1 MGRGVWADLGFGG
14 RWANGG
20 SRWGGFTL
28 RGRGAGCL
36 ASGYGC
42 GRSPLALGDGR
53 RVGGLG
59 RREAIWAVTSR
70 VGGWGLGCI
79 QCTYSANIVVHH
91 AGVRGPVPGAIRR
104 PRPARRGF
112 HPVPNEA
119 FGVPAAL
126 PAGGGDG
133 LRSRWA
139 GSGKF
144 NRSLSARLPPR
155 PLSTIYLSLGST
167 GINRPLGLTGAG
179 IFYFTRNF
187 RLWVEVGRGRAV
199 GSMLILV

>member
-1 MGRGVWADLGFGG
+1 MGRGDGRLWVLGCDGLMG
-14 RWANGG
+14 VHAGAG
-20 SRWGGFTL
+20 SRLGG
-28 RGRGAGCL
+28 GGAGCP

-42 GRSPLALGDGR
+42 GRSPPALGDGR

-112 HPVPNEA
+112 HPGPNEA

-126 PAGGGDG
+126 PAGCGDG
-133 LRSRWA
+133 LRPRWA

-144 NRSLSARLPPR
+144 NRSLSSRLPPR
-155 PLSTIYLSLGST
+155 PLPTIHLSLGST
-167 GINRPLGLTGAG
+167 GINRPLGLPGAG
-179 IFYFTRNF
+179 IFYFTRIF
-187 RLWVEVGRGRAV
+187 AFGLE
-199 GSMLILV
+199 